1 LGTPSRMASKSMGNL
16 AAAATADRLR
26 EEENRLD
33 AQRRKEPGRAS
44 VGSPNE
50 AKTLGRAAG
59 IGGGGGGVP
68 RRASPAMENYP
79 PRSISSTSHYTNP
92 FGGPADASSSSS
104 SKPSSSRPPLP
115 TSMHSMPTQPHT
127 YPHSAGPT
135 TTSFPDKPL
144 YPNTPARYD
153 PNDTENLP
161 SPFLRKV
168 VDISLTLQPPGSG
181 NGGTRP
187 SMPRSRSTA
196 GISRES
202 SSSDRTTAGGGGGGS
217 NLARMAMAG
226 NAAANQTS
234 AAMEKASS
242 ASSSAGMRAEGYSRP
257 SAMQRVSRINSMMP
271 ERPSSRESIARAE
284 AAMGEAQRA
293 LLM

>member
-1 LGTPSRMASKSMGNL
+1 MPSSARRGLGTPSRMASKSMGNL

-33 AQRRKEPGRAS
+33 AERRKEPNRAS

-50 AKTLGRAAG
+50 VKTLGRAAG
-59 IGGGGGGVP
+59 VGGGVP
-68 RRASPAMENYP
+68 RRPSPAMENNP
-79 PRSISSTSHYTNP
+79 PRSTSSNSHYNP
-92 FGGPADASSSSS
+92 FGPEASSR
-104 SKPSSSRPPLP
+104 PSLSRPPLP
-115 TSMHSMPTQPHT
+115 SSMHSMPVNLPTQ
-127 YPHSAGPT
+127 PHSAGPT
-135 TTSFPDKPL
+135 TSSFPTSSEATTSKVPL

-168 VDISLTLQPPGSG
+168 VDISSTLQPPSSLSA
-181 NGGTRP
+181 RP

-196 GISRES
+196 GLSAHQPS
-202 SSSDRTTAGGGGGGS
+202 STSNAGA

-226 NAAANQTS
+226 NAAANHT
-234 AAMEKASS
+234 
-242 ASSSAGMRAEGYSRP
+242 GGGGGGGVRAEAYSSRP
-257 SAMQRVSRINSMMP
+257 SIMQRVSRISMVP
-271 ERPSSRESIARAE
+271 SSTNGQHQGLERPSSRESIARAE

-293 LLM
+293 LMM